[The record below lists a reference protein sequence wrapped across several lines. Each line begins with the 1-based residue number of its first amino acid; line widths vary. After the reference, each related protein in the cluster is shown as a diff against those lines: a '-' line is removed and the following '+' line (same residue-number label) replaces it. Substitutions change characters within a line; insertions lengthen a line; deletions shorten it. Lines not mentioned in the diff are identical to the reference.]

1 MSELI
6 SQQILRFEFEQRKRR
21 NALYSLRAF
30 ARDLGMSRTTV
41 TDVMAGKRKMSKSN
55 LLKIA
60 SRLKIEESELAKLQD
75 ERKRTWSQLRDD
87 LNRRTLDEA
96 EFGQICSWQHYA
108 ILNLA
113 KLHDNRATPRW
124 VSERLGIDIEEAK
137 QFLRVL
143 RELNLVTVE
152 DGKLKRVTAPLQ
164 TSRDIPSRLI
174 RDQHRQFLE
183 LAEQSLDHVDVEL
196 RDIATITVA
205 IDSKRIPAA
214 KKLLLDARRKIA
226 ALLES
231 DTPDTVY
238 TIGTTLFPTRQHRMN
253 L

>member
-6 SQQILRFEFEQRKRR
+6 SQQILRFEFEQRRRR

-41 TDVMAGKRKMSKSN
+41 TDVMAGKRKMSKCN

-60 SRLKIEESELAKLQD
+60 ARLKIEPTELAKLQD
-75 ERKRTWSQLRDD
+75 ERKRTWTQLRND
-87 LNRRTLDEA
+87 LNRRTLNES
-96 EFGQICSWQHYA
+96 EFRQINSWQHYA

-113 KLHDNRATPRW
+113 KLADNRATPRW
-124 VSERLGIDIEEAK
+124 VADSLGIEPEEAK
-137 QFLRVL
+137 QCLKAL
-143 RELNLVTVE
+143 KDLGLLGIEE
-152 DGKLKRVTAPLQ
+152 GKLKRVAAPLQ
-164 TSRDIPSRLI
+164 TSSDVPSRYI

-183 LAEQSLDHVDVEL
+183 LAEQSLDHVEVGL
-196 RDIATITVA
+196 RDFGTITVA
-205 IDSKRIPAA
+205 IDSKKIPAA
-214 KKLLLDARRKIA
+214 KKLLLEARRKVI

-231 DTPDTVY
+231 DQPDSVY
-238 TIGTTLFPTRQHRMN
+238 TIGTMLFPTRQQRMN